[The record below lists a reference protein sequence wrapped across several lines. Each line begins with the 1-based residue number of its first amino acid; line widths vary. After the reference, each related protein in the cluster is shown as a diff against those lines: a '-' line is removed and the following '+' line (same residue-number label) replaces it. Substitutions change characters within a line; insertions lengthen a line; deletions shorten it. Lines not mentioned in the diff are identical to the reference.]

1 MKLNEIVK
9 EVERMYLVNGY
20 KPKSH
25 EEIISKATWL
35 QSNIF
40 PNKIRQF
47 VDEVLQYYEFP
58 KIYDFN
64 RHLEN
69 NPHYKE
75 SFFHKEKYPS
85 QDAPVEE
92 WCRKC
97 MNSGLIPIHRFVGGL
112 QYDFFVKCD
121 CEASKRYSW
130 IKTTYKEFYPGDMQ
144 FKWDPE
150 KEFYYNVYQRE
161 VKKLVD
167 QVERAKKLA
176 RLKGEKVDQVDY
188 DKEAREDPVI
198 SRFLGRR

>member
-1 MKLNEIVK
+1 
-9 EVERMYLVNGY
+9 
-20 KPKSH
+20 
-25 EEIISKATWL
+25 
-35 QSNIF
+35 
-40 PNKIRQF
+40 
-47 VDEVLQYYEFP
+47 
-58 KIYDFN
+58 
-64 RHLEN
+64 
-69 NPHYKE
+69 
-75 SFFHKEKYPS
+75 
-85 QDAPVEE
+85 
-92 WCRKC
+92 
-97 MNSGLIPIHRFVGGL
+97 
-112 QYDFFVKCD
+112 
-121 CEASKRYSW
+121 W